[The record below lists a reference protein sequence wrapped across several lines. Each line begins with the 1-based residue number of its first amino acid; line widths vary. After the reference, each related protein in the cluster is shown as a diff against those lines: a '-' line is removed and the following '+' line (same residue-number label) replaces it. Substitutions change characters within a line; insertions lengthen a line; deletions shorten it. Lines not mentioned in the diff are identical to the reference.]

1 MPEFEAALRKL
12 DEGGVSP
19 APVLSR
25 HGWHIIRLNAIAP
38 GQVLPYDAVRPK
50 IAQALEK
57 AAWARASR
65 DFIETLAAGA
75 TIEGASLAP
84 I

>member
-1 MPEFEAALRKL
+1 
-12 DEGGVSP
+12 
-19 APVLSR
+19 
-25 HGWHIIRLNAIAP
+25 
-38 GQVLPYDAVRPK
+38 VLPYDTVRPK

-65 DFIETLAAGA
+65 QFVETLAGGA
-75 TIEGASLAP
+75 KISGASLAP